1 MTYTWIYIMLLM
13 FAGSFILQMVPL
25 LFYFEAVIAV
35 NLLILAA
42 SWFILRRDRFSDFR
56 SNILFMAGLTIIN
69 ILTDLGI
76 LTHSMSWV
84 AFGALLIWSRQ
95 EPFMKKESGNF
106 GYKQAA
112 CLQFIEDK
120 PKI

>member
-35 NLLILAA
+35 KLLILAA

-84 AFGALLIWSRQ
+84 AFGALLIWSMTGGGR
-95 EPFMKKESGNF
+95 SRS
-106 GYKQAA
+106 
-112 CLQFIEDK
+112 
-120 PKI
+120 

>member
-42 SWFILRRDRFSDFR
+42 SWFMLRRDRFSDFR

-84 AFGALLIWSRQ
+84 AFGALLIWSMTGGGR
-95 EPFMKKESGNF
+95 SHS
-106 GYKQAA
+106 
-112 CLQFIEDK
+112 
-120 PKI
+120 

>member
-42 SWFILRRDRFSDFR
+42 SWFILRRDRFQTS
-56 SNILFMAGLTIIN
+56 GLIYF
-69 ILTDLGI
+69 LWQGL
-76 LTHSMSWV
+76 
-84 AFGALLIWSRQ
+84 R
-95 EPFMKKESGNF
+95 
-106 GYKQAA
+106 
-112 CLQFIEDK
+112 
-120 PKI
+120 

>member
-13 FAGSFILQMVPL
+13 FAGSFILLMVPL
-25 LFYFEAVIAV
+25 LFYLEAVIAV
-35 NLLILAA
+35 NRLILED
-42 SWFILRRDRFSDFR
+42 SWNILRLGRCSDFR

-84 AFGALLIWSRQ
+84 AFGALFIWSMTGGGR
-95 EPFMKKESGNF
+95 SHS
-106 GYKQAA
+106 
-112 CLQFIEDK
+112 
-120 PKI
+120 

>member
-13 FAGSFILQMVPL
+13 FAGNFILQMVPL

-84 AFGALLIWSRQ
+84 AFGALLIWSMTGGGR
-95 EPFMKKESGNF
+95 SHS
-106 GYKQAA
+106 
-112 CLQFIEDK
+112 
-120 PKI
+120 

>member
-1 MTYTWIYIMLLM
+1 MDLYYAAHVCRKFYLTDGTTLI
-13 FAGSFILQMVPL
+13 
-25 LFYFEAVIAV
+25 YFEAVIAV

-84 AFGALLIWSRQ
+84 AFGALLIWSMTGGGR
-95 EPFMKKESGNF
+95 SHS
-106 GYKQAA
+106 
-112 CLQFIEDK
+112 
-120 PKI
+120 

>member
-42 SWFILRRDRFSDFR
+42 SWFILRRDR

-84 AFGALLIWSRQ
+84 AFGALLIWSMTGGGR
-95 EPFMKKESGNF
+95 SHS
-106 GYKQAA
+106 
-112 CLQFIEDK
+112 
-120 PKI
+120 

>member
-56 SNILFMAGLTIIN
+56 SGTAWKFVGISSWQESSFQHRYLPRFFGSTTSVSYF
-69 ILTDLGI
+69 TDYI
-76 LTHSMSWV
+76 FS
-84 AFGALLIWSRQ
+84 
-95 EPFMKKESGNF
+95 
-106 GYKQAA
+106 Y
-112 CLQFIEDK
+112 
-120 PKI
+120 

>member
-42 SWFILRRDRFSDFR
+42 SWFILGVTGFQTS
-56 SNILFMAGLTIIN
+56 GLIYF
-69 ILTDLGI
+69 LWQGL
-76 LTHSMSWV
+76 
-84 AFGALLIWSRQ
+84 R
-95 EPFMKKESGNF
+95 
-106 GYKQAA
+106 
-112 CLQFIEDK
+112 
-120 PKI
+120 

>member
-56 SNILFMAGLTIIN
+56 SVRGCCAVCATCVLRLHNPGF
-69 ILTDLGI
+69 
-76 LTHSMSWV
+76 
-84 AFGALLIWSRQ
+84 
-95 EPFMKKESGNF
+95 
-106 GYKQAA
+106 
-112 CLQFIEDK
+112 
-120 PKI
+120 

>member
-69 ILTDLGI
+69 ILTDLAYSLI
-76 LTHSMSWV
+76 LCR
-84 AFGALLIWSRQ
+84 GLLFV
-95 EPFMKKESGNF
+95 PFLSGR
-106 GYKQAA
+106 
-112 CLQFIEDK
+112 
-120 PKI
+120 

>member
-69 ILTDLGI
+69 ILTDL
-76 LTHSMSWV
+76 SWV
-84 AFGALLIWSRQ
+84 AFGALLIWSMTGGGR
-95 EPFMKKESGNF
+95 SHS
-106 GYKQAA
+106 
-112 CLQFIEDK
+112 
-120 PKI
+120 

>member
-1 MTYTWIYIMLLM
+1 MDLYYAAHVCRKFYLTDGTTL
-13 FAGSFILQMVPL
+13 ILFRSGYCCEP
-25 LFYFEAVIAV
+25 AD
-35 NLLILAA
+35 LAA

-84 AFGALLIWSRQ
+84 AFGALLIWSMTGGGR
-95 EPFMKKESGNF
+95 SHS
-106 GYKQAA
+106 
-112 CLQFIEDK
+112 
-120 PKI
+120 

>member
-1 MTYTWIYIMLLM
+1 MLLM

-35 NLLILAA
+35 NLLIL
-42 SWFILRRDRFSDFR
+42 LRRDRFSDFR

-84 AFGALLIWSRQ
+84 AFGALLIWSMTGGGR
-95 EPFMKKESGNF
+95 SHS
-106 GYKQAA
+106 
-112 CLQFIEDK
+112 
-120 PKI
+120 